1 VSGTRQE
8 ARFEAAP
15 AVLVVIAL
23 QVAIGVTALAADWT
37 LWRVPWWALLIGVVP
52 ETVLLVALVFDRFR
66 QRLERLGHGRTVS
79 LALFGV
85 VSLAN
90 ALLLVA
96 LIASLVSGHERD
108 GGQLLFKAL
117 VVWTTNTIT
126 FGLWFS
132 SLDVDK
138 PAQRPETG
146 QPTPDFL
153 FPQQSDPELA
163 PPGWQ
168 PRLFDYLYVSF
179 TNSIAFS
186 PTDTMPLTH
195 SAKGLMLVEATL
207 SSVTVLLVV
216 ARAVNIIT

>member
-1 VSGTRQE
+1 VSGTRRE

-66 QRLERLGHGRTVS
+66 QRLERLVHGRAVS

-85 VSLAN
+85 VSLTN
-90 ALLLVA
+90 AVLLVA

-117 VVWTTNTIT
+117 GVWTTNTIT
-126 FGLWFS
+126 FGLWFW
-132 SLDVDK
+132 SLELDES
-138 PAQRPETG
+138 AQRPETR
-146 QPTPDFL
+146 QPPPDFL
-153 FPQQSDPELA
+153 FPQQSEPELA

-195 SAKGLMLVEATL
+195 SAKGLMLAEASI

-216 ARAVNIIT
+216 ARAVNIFT

>member
-1 VSGTRQE
+1 VAGTRRE
-8 ARFEAAP
+8 ARFEATS
-15 AVLVVIAL
+15 AVLVVMAL
-23 QVAIGVTALAADWT
+23 QVAIALTARTADWT
-37 LWRVPWWALLIGVVP
+37 LWRIPWWVFLIGLVP
-52 ETVLLVALVFDRFR
+52 EAGLLVLVVVDRSR
-66 QRLERLGHGRTVS
+66 EWLDRLGYTRIAGLV
-79 LALFGV
+79 LFGV

-96 LIASLVSGHERD
+96 LVASLLSGHERD

-126 FGLWFS
+126 FGLWFWF
-132 SLDVDK
+132 LDRGG
-138 PAQRPETG
+138 PARRVEPS
-146 QPTPDFL
+146 PPPPDFL

-163 PPGWQ
+163 PGWR
-168 PRLFDYLYVSF
+168 PRLFDYLYISF

-195 SAKGLMLVEATL
+195 SAKALMLTEASV

-216 ARAVNIIT
+216 ARAVNIFT

>member
-1 VSGTRQE
+1 VTRGPVE
-8 ARFEAAP
+8 ARFEAA
-15 AVLVVIAL
+15 LVVVVVMAL
-23 QVAIGVTALAADWT
+23 QLALALTARAADWT
-37 LWRVPWWALLIGVVP
+37 LWEVPWWVLVIGVVP
-52 ETVLLVALVFDRFR
+52 EAALLVALVLDRSR
-66 QRLERLGHGRTVS
+66 RSLERRGYARRLT

-85 VSLAN
+85 VSLVN
-90 ALLLVA
+90 ALLLVV

-117 VVWTTNTIT
+117 VVWSTNTIT
-126 FGLWFS
+126 FGLWFWA
-132 SLDVDK
+132 LDRSE
-138 PAQRPETG
+138 PAREHERAAAP
-146 QPTPDFL
+146 PDFL

-163 PPGWQ
+163 APGWR

-195 SAKGLMLVEATL
+195 SAKGLMLAEASV

-216 ARAVNIIT
+216 ARAVNIFT

>member
-1 VSGTRQE
+1 VSGTRRE
-8 ARFEAAP
+8 ARFEATS
-15 AVLVVIAL
+15 AVLVVMAL
-23 QVAIGVTALAADWT
+23 QVAIALTARTADWT
-37 LWRVPWWALLIGVVP
+37 LWRIPWWVFLIGLVP
-52 ETVLLVALVFDRFR
+52 EAGLLVLVVVDRSR
-66 QRLERLGHGRTVS
+66 EWLDRLGYTRIAGLV
-79 LALFGV
+79 LFGV

-96 LIASLVSGHERD
+96 LVASLLSGHERD

-126 FGLWFS
+126 FGLWFWF
-132 SLDVDK
+132 LDRGG
-138 PAQRPETG
+138 PARRVEPS
-146 QPTPDFL
+146 PPPPDFL

-163 PPGWQ
+163 PGWR
-168 PRLFDYLYVSF
+168 PRLFDYLYISF

-195 SAKGLMLVEATL
+195 SAKALMLTEASV

-216 ARAVNIIT
+216 ARAVNIFT

>member
-1 VSGTRQE
+1 VAGPRLG

-23 QVAIGVTALAADWT
+23 QVAIGVTALAAGWT
-37 LWRVPWWALLIGVVP
+37 LWRVPWWAFLIGVVP
-52 ETVLLVALVFDRFR
+52 EAVLLVALVFDRSR
-66 QRLERLGHGRTVS
+66 RRLERAGDARKVT
-79 LALFGV
+79 LALLGA

-96 LIASLVSGHERD
+96 LVASLVSGHERD

-126 FGLWFS
+126 FGLWFW
-132 SLDVDK
+132 SLDL
-138 PAQRPETG
+138 AGRQ
-146 QPTPDFL
+146 DFL
-153 FPQQSDPELA
+153 FPQQSDAKPA
-163 PPGWQ
+163 APGWR
-168 PRLFDYLYVSF
+168 PRLFDYLYTSF

-195 SAKGLMLVEATL
+195 SAKSLMLFEASV

-216 ARAVNIIT
+216 ARAVNVFT

>member
-1 VSGTRQE
+1 VAGSPLE

-23 QVAIGVTALAADWT
+23 QVAIAVTARAADWT

-52 ETVLLVALVFDRFR
+52 EAVLLVALVFDRLR
-66 QRLERLGHGRTVS
+66 QRLEHLVHARTLS

-85 VSLAN
+85 VSLTN
-90 ALLLVA
+90 ALLLAA
-96 LIASLVSGHERD
+96 LVASLVSGHERD

-126 FGLWFS
+126 FGLWFW
-132 SLDVDK
+132 SLELEE
-138 PAQRPETG
+138 PAGSKRVNSR
-146 QPTPDFL
+146 PDFL
-153 FPQQSDPELA
+153 FPQQSAPDLA
-163 PPGWQ
+163 APGWQ

-195 SAKGLMLVEATL
+195 SAKGLMLLEATV

-216 ARAVNIIT
+216 SRAVNIFT

>member
-1 VSGTRQE
+1 VTGTPRE
-8 ARFEAAP
+8 ESFEAAP
-15 AVLVVIAL
+15 AVVLVMAL
-23 QVAIGVTALAADWT
+23 QLVIGLTARAADWT
-37 LWRVPWWALLIGVVP
+37 LWRVPWWTLLIGVLP
-52 ETVLLVALVFDRFR
+52 EAVLLILLVLDRFR
-66 QRLERLGHGRTVS
+66 RSRTLS

-96 LIASLVSGHERD
+96 LIASLVSGHEQD

-126 FGLWFS
+126 FGLWFWT
-132 SLDVDK
+132 LDRGG
-138 PAQRPETG
+138 PARRLEPS
-146 QPTPDFL
+146 PPPPDFL

-163 PPGWQ
+163 APGWR
-168 PRLFDYLYVSF
+168 PRLFDYLYVSS

-195 SAKGLMLVEATL
+195 TAKGLMLAEASV

-216 ARAVNIIT
+216 ARAVNIFT